1 MSLTLLAIALNDQP
15 LSQPITACFDAS
27 GGTIG
32 RADHNTMALPDPE
45 RHISRLQAEVVSRG
59 TTYLIRNVG
68 AANPIVVAGRTVNRG
83 ETAMLE
89 HGDEVRIGGYLLKID
104 CRDLETTQGIT
115 RGRALHTLTPQ
126 PSTPAQA
133 PRAPALSSA
142 NPFAALL
149 GNAAPSPGGPASDP
163 FADLLPPP
171 AGVTPGSAAVAPAA
185 ASPPRLPDDFDLF
198 AAPPPPAPAPAPT
211 DPFADLV
218 PAGPAPDI
226 DRAFGL
232 DGGRAR
238 DALADFMADMAAPP
252 SAKAGDLLA
261 GGVPLDPL
269 ALFGG
274 PAPPPPSAASA
285 GPAQADDLP
294 GVYAAYTPPRAGPL
308 PAPPAP
314 PAMRPSPPRPAAGPS
329 PAAPGPPAGAPAPT
343 AFDAAAHRDKPDL
356 DAAWQAFCAGAG
368 IDLPVPAGSAAQ
380 RMEVLGRIMRSA
392 IEGTLQLM
400 AVRASTKHELRAM
413 VTVIQPRSN
422 NPLKFSPDAKS
433 AIEQLLQPPARG
445 FLDGP
450 AAMDDAMH
458 DLVGHSIGTVAGMRA
473 AIGGMLDRF
482 APEALESKLVG
493 GSLLDSV
500 LPMNRKARLW
510 ELYLQQYQ
518 SIRDE
523 AQDDFHT
530 LFGKAFLAAYEQQIE
545 RLKQGRQP

>member
-1 MSLTLLAIALNDQP
+1 
-15 LSQPITACFDAS
+15 
-27 GGTIG
+27 
-32 RADHNTMALPDPE
+32 
-45 RHISRLQAEVVSRG
+45 
-59 TTYLIRNVG
+59 
-68 AANPIVVAGRTVNRG
+68 
-83 ETAMLE
+83 
-89 HGDEVRIGGYLLKID
+89 
-104 CRDLETTQGIT
+104 
-115 RGRALHTLTPQ
+115 
-126 PSTPAQA
+126 
-133 PRAPALSSA
+133 
-142 NPFAALL
+142 
-149 GNAAPSPGGPASDP
+149 
-163 FADLLPPP
+163 
-171 AGVTPGSAAVAPAA
+171 
-185 ASPPRLPDDFDLF
+185 
-198 AAPPPPAPAPAPT
+198 
-211 DPFADLV
+211 
-218 PAGPAPDI
+218 
-226 DRAFGL
+226 
-232 DGGRAR
+232 
-238 DALADFMADMAAPP
+238 
-252 SAKAGDLLA
+252 
-261 GGVPLDPL
+261 
-269 ALFGG
+269 
-274 PAPPPPSAASA
+274 
-285 GPAQADDLP
+285 
-294 GVYAAYTPPRAGPL
+294 
-308 PAPPAP
+308 
-314 PAMRPSPPRPAAGPS
+314 MRPSPPRPAAGPP
-329 PAAPGPPAGAPAPT
+329 PAATGPPAGASAPT
-343 AFDAAAHRDKPDL
+343 AFDAADHRDKPDL

-380 RMEVLGRIMRSA
+380 RMEALGRIMRSA